1 MKKILYTMLVALATT
16 LSFTSC
22 EDVPAPYDIPTGGN
36 TGGGTTVDTEGDGT
50 EAKPFSAADIK
61 SGKAKGNDVYVKGY
75 IVGFVP
81 DKDISEAKFTAD
93 GCEATSNVLI
103 AASADETSVD
113 KVVPVQLPFG
123 DVRTAINLKDNPNNL
138 KQEVILGGNI
148 ENYFGK
154 PGVKSVVWAKIGDK
168 EVGKKPGTEVV
179 IAGTPKGTGSKEDPF
194 NIAAVNKYIKDGGAA
209 DVEVYVKGKVSEL
222 VEFKEQ
228 YGSINYYI
236 SEDGTTNNQFYVYGG
251 LGLGK
256 NKFTKLD
263 ELKVGDELII
273 CGKVKNFSGTYEFDY
288 NNYIYSLN
296 GKTEGGSTPDTPS
309 TPELAAGLKLDTT
322 NGLVTFVN
330 DGVAEGEEATFEVKN
345 MGIED
350 TELKGVQVTEVTLSD
365 GTKLTFSA
373 DEGEKSKPTYFGK
386 YGAIRIYKNCSI
398 NIAGKSKIAKVVFTC
413 DGKAYVGNNT
423 ATLAFEGNNITY
435 KNVYTAAQGG
445 GVQFRFKTIKITY
458 AK

>member
-194 NIAAVNKYIKDGGAA
+194 NIAAANKYIKDGGAA

-222 VEFKEQ
+222 KMYKEQ
-228 YGSINYYI
+228 YHSIDYYI

-251 LGLGK
+251 LGLGGK
-256 NKFTKLD
+256 DFTKLED
-263 ELKVGDELII
+263 LKVGDEVII
-273 CGKVKNFSGTYEFDY
+273 CGKLKNYNGTYEFDVK
-288 NNYIYSLN
+288 NYIYSLN
-296 GKTEGGSTPDTPS
+296 GKTDGASTPDTPS
-309 TPELAAGLKLDTT
+309 TPELKAGLNLDTT
-322 NGLVTFVN
+322 KGLVTFVN
-330 DGVAEGEEATFEVKN
+330 DGVAEGETVPFEVKD

-350 TELKGVQVTEVTLSD
+350 PEQKGVQVTKVTLPD

-386 YGAIRIYKNCSI
+386 YGSIRIYKNCSI

>member
-93 GCEATSNVLI
+93 GCEVTSNVLI

-123 DVRTAINLKDNPNNL
+123 DVRTAINLKDNPGNL

-179 IAGTPKGTGSKEDPF
+179 IAGDPKGTGTKEDPF

-222 VEFKEQ
+222 VEFKDQ

-263 ELKVGDELII
+263 ELKVGDEVII

-296 GKTEGGSTPDTPS
+296 GKTEGGSTPDTPA
-309 TPELAAGLKLDTT
+309 TPELAAGLNLDTQ

-330 DGVAEGEEATFEVKN
+330 DGVAEGETATFVVEELGLEDAKEVA
-345 MGIED
+345 
-350 TELKGVQVTEVTLSD
+350 ELPLSD
-365 GTKLTFSA
+365 GTKLTFGA
-373 DEGEKSKPTYFGK
+373 DQNTAKTKYYASKKS
-386 YGAIRIYKNCSI
+386 IRIYKN
-398 NIAGKSKIAKVVFTC
+398 NTMHIAGKSKIAKIVFTC
-413 DGKAYVGNNT
+413 DSKNTVGNTT
-423 ATLAFEGNNITY
+423 ATLSFDGNNIYY
-435 KNVYTAAQGG
+435 KNVFDAASGKAN
-445 GVQFRFKTIKITY
+445 VQFQFTKIAITY

>member
-1 MKKILYTMLVALATT
+1 MLVALATT

-103 AASADETSVD
+103 AASANETSVD

-123 DVRTAINLKDNPNNL
+123 DVRTAINLKDNPGNL

-194 NIAAVNKYIKDGGAA
+194 NIAAANKYIKDGGAA

-222 VEFKEQ
+222 KMYKEQ
-228 YGSINYYI
+228 YHSIDYYI

-251 LGLGK
+251 LGLGGK
-256 NKFTKLD
+256 DFTKLED
-263 ELKVGDELII
+263 LKVGDEVII
-273 CGKVKNFSGTYEFDY
+273 CGKLKNYNGTYEFH
-288 NNYIYSLN
+288 
-296 GKTEGGSTPDTPS
+296 
-309 TPELAAGLKLDTT
+309 
-322 NGLVTFVN
+322 
-330 DGVAEGEEATFEVKN
+330 
-345 MGIED
+345 
-350 TELKGVQVTEVTLSD
+350 
-365 GTKLTFSA
+365 
-373 DEGEKSKPTYFGK
+373 
-386 YGAIRIYKNCSI
+386 
-398 NIAGKSKIAKVVFTC
+398 
-413 DGKAYVGNNT
+413 
-423 ATLAFEGNNITY
+423 
-435 KNVYTAAQGG
+435 
-445 GVQFRFKTIKITY
+445 FR
-458 AK
+458 

>member
-1 MKKILYTMLVALATT
+1 MLVALATT

-179 IAGTPKGTGSKEDPF
+179 IAGDPKGTGTKEDPF

-222 VEFKEQ
+222 VEFKDQ

-263 ELKVGDELII
+263 ELKVGDEVII

-296 GKTEGGSTPDTPS
+296 GKTEGGSTPDTPA
-309 TPELAAGLKLDTT
+309 TPELAAGLNLDTQ

-330 DGVAEGEEATFEVKN
+330 DGVAEGETATFVVEELGLEDAKEVA
-345 MGIED
+345 
-350 TELKGVQVTEVTLSD
+350 ELSLSD
-365 GTKLTFSA
+365 GTKLTFGA
-373 DEGEKSKPTYFGK
+373 DQNTAKTKYYASKKS
-386 YGAIRIYKNCSI
+386 IRIYKN
-398 NIAGKSKIAKVVFTC
+398 NTMHIAGKSKIAKIVFTC
-413 DGKAYVGNNT
+413 DSKNTVGNTT
-423 ATLAFEGNNITY
+423 ATLSFDGNNIYY
-435 KNVYTAAQGG
+435 KNVFDAASGKAN
-445 GVQFRFKTIKITY
+445 VQFQFTKIAITY

>member
-1 MKKILYTMLVALATT
+1 MLVALATT

-113 KVVPVQLPFG
+113 KVVPVQLPYG

-194 NIAAVNKYIKDGGAA
+194 NIAAANKYIKDGGAA

-222 VEFKEQ
+222 KMYKEQ
-228 YGSINYYI
+228 YHSIDYYI

-251 LGLGK
+251 LGLGGK
-256 NKFTKLD
+256 DFTKLED
-263 ELKVGDELII
+263 LKVGDEVII
-273 CGKVKNFSGTYEFDY
+273 CGKLKSYNGTYEFDVK
-288 NNYIYSLN
+288 NYIYSLN
-296 GKTEGGSTPDTPS
+296 GKTDGASTPDTPD

-330 DGVAEGEEATFEVKN
+330 EGVEEGETATFEVKD
-345 MGIED
+345 MGLENGKEVA
-350 TELKGVQVTEVTLSD
+350 ELPLSD
-365 GTKLTFSA
+365 GTKLTFGG
-373 DEGEKSKPTYFGK
+373 DEGTTKTAYYASTKS
-386 YGAIRIYKNCSI
+386 IRIYKNNTMHI
-398 NIAGKSKIAKVVFTC
+398 VGKSKIAKVVFTC
-413 DGKAYVGNNT
+413 DGKTYVGNTT
-423 ATLAFEGNNITY
+423 ASLAFEGNNITY
-435 KNVYTAAQGG
+435 KNVYTAEQGG

>member
-50 EAKPFSAADIK
+50 EAKPFSAADVK

-123 DVRTAINLKDNPNNL
+123 DVRTAINLKDNPGNL

-179 IAGTPKGTGSKEDPF
+179 IAGDPKGTGSKEDPF

-296 GKTEGGSTPDTPS
+296 GKTEGGTTPD

-322 NGLVTFVN
+322 NGLVKFVN
-330 DGVAEGEEATFEVKN
+330 EGVEEGEAATFEVKD
-345 MGIED
+345 MGFED
-350 TELKGVQVTEVTLSD
+350 PEQKGVQVTEVTLSD

-398 NIAGKSKIAKVVFTC
+398 NIAGKSKIAKVEFTC

>member
-1 MKKILYTMLVALATT
+1 MLVALATT

-154 PGVKSVVWAKIGDK
+154 PGVKSVVWAKIGNK

-179 IAGTPKGTGSKEDPF
+179 IAGTPKGTGTKEDPF
-194 NIAAVNKYIKDGGAA
+194 NIAAANKYIKDGGAA

-222 VEFKEQ
+222 KMYKEQ
-228 YGSINYYI
+228 YHSIDYYI

-251 LGLGK
+251 LGLGGK
-256 NKFTKLD
+256 DFTKLED
-263 ELKVGDELII
+263 LKVGDEVII
-273 CGKVKNFSGTYEFDY
+273 CGKLKNYNGTYEFDVK
-288 NNYIYSLN
+288 NYIYSLN
-296 GKTEGGSTPDTPS
+296 GKTDGASTPDTPD

-330 DGVAEGEEATFEVKN
+330 EGVEEGETATFEVKD
-345 MGIED
+345 MGLENGKEVA
-350 TELKGVQVTEVTLSD
+350 ELPLSD
-365 GTKLTFSA
+365 GTKLTFGG
-373 DEGEKSKPTYFGK
+373 DEGTTKTAYYASTKS
-386 YGAIRIYKNCSI
+386 IRIYKNNTMHI
-398 NIAGKSKIAKVVFTC
+398 VGKSKIAKVVFTC
-413 DGKAYVGNNT
+413 DGKTYVGNTT
-423 ATLAFEGNNITY
+423 ASLAFEGNNITY
-435 KNVYTAAQGG
+435 KNVYTAEQGG

>member
-1 MKKILYTMLVALATT
+1 MLVALATT

-123 DVRTAINLKDNPNNL
+123 DVRTAINLKDNPGNL

-179 IAGTPKGTGSKEDPF
+179 IAGDPKGTGTKEDPF

-222 VEFKEQ
+222 VEFKDQ

-263 ELKVGDELII
+263 ELKVGDEVII

-296 GKTEGGSTPDTPS
+296 GKTEGGSTPDTPA
-309 TPELAAGLKLDTT
+309 TPELAAGLNLDTQ

-330 DGVAEGEEATFEVKN
+330 DGVAEGETATFVVEELGLEDAKEVA
-345 MGIED
+345 
-350 TELKGVQVTEVTLSD
+350 ELPLSD
-365 GTKLTFSA
+365 GTKLTFGA
-373 DEGEKSKPTYFGK
+373 DQNTAKTKYYASKKS
-386 YGAIRIYKNCSI
+386 IRIYKN
-398 NIAGKSKIAKVVFTC
+398 NTMHIAGKSKIAKIVFTC
-413 DGKAYVGNNT
+413 DSKNTVGNTT
-423 ATLAFEGNNITY
+423 ATLSFDGNNIYY
-435 KNVYTAAQGG
+435 KNVFDAASGKAN
-445 GVQFRFKTIKITY
+445 VQFQFTKIAITY

>member
-1 MKKILYTMLVALATT
+1 MLVALATT

-123 DVRTAINLKDNPNNL
+123 DVRTAINLKDNPGNL

-179 IAGTPKGTGSKEDPF
+179 IAGDPKGTGTKEDPF

-222 VEFKEQ
+222 VEFKDQ

-263 ELKVGDELII
+263 ELKVGDEVII

-296 GKTEGGSTPDTPS
+296 GKTEGGSTPDTPA
-309 TPELAAGLKLDTT
+309 TPELAAGLNLDTQ

-330 DGVAEGEEATFEVKN
+330 DGVAEGETATYVVEELGLEDAKEVA
-345 MGIED
+345 
-350 TELKGVQVTEVTLSD
+350 ELPLSD
-365 GTKLTFSA
+365 GTKLTFGA
-373 DEGEKSKPTYFGK
+373 DQNTAKTKYYASKKS
-386 YGAIRIYKNCSI
+386 IRIYKN
-398 NIAGKSKIAKVVFTC
+398 NTMHIAGKSKIAKIVFTC
-413 DGKAYVGNNT
+413 DSKTTVGNTT
-423 ATLAFEGNNITY
+423 ATLSFDGNNIYY
-435 KNVYTAAQGG
+435 KNVFDAASGKAN
-445 GVQFRFKTIKITY
+445 VQFQFTKIAITY

>member
-1 MKKILYTMLVALATT
+1 MLVALATT

-36 TGGGTTVDTEGDGT
+36 TGGGTIVDTEGDGT

-113 KVVPVQLPFG
+113 KVVPVQLPYG

-194 NIAAVNKYIKDGGAA
+194 NIAAANKYIKDGGAA

-222 VEFKEQ
+222 KMYKEQ
-228 YGSINYYI
+228 YHSIDYYI

-251 LGLGK
+251 LGLGGK
-256 NKFTKLD
+256 DFTKLED
-263 ELKVGDELII
+263 LKVGDEVII
-273 CGKVKNFSGTYEFDY
+273 CGKLKNYNGTYEFDVK
-288 NNYIYSLN
+288 NYIYSLN
-296 GKTEGGSTPDTPS
+296 GKTDGASTPDTPD

-330 DGVAEGEEATFEVKN
+330 EGVEEGETATFEVKD
-345 MGIED
+345 MGLENGKEVA
-350 TELKGVQVTEVTLSD
+350 ELPLSD
-365 GTKLTFSA
+365 GTKLTFGG
-373 DEGEKSKPTYFGK
+373 DEGTTKTAYYASTKS
-386 YGAIRIYKNCSI
+386 IRIYKNNTMHI
-398 NIAGKSKIAKVVFTC
+398 VGKSKIAKVVFTC
-413 DGKAYVGNNT
+413 DGKTYVGNTT
-423 ATLAFEGNNITY
+423 ASLAFEGNNITY
-435 KNVYTAAQGG
+435 KNVYTAEQGG
-445 GVQFRFKTIKITY
+445 GVQFRFKTIAITY

>member
-1 MKKILYTMLVALATT
+1 MLVALATT

-154 PGVKSVVWAKIGDK
+154 PGVKSVVWAKIGNK

-179 IAGTPKGTGSKEDPF
+179 IAGTPKGTGTKEDPF
-194 NIAAVNKYIKDGGAA
+194 NIAAANKYIKDGGAA

-222 VEFKEQ
+222 KMYKEQ
-228 YGSINYYI
+228 YHSIDYYI

-251 LGLGK
+251 LGLGGK
-256 NKFTKLD
+256 DFTKLED
-263 ELKVGDELII
+263 LKVGDEVII
-273 CGKVKNFSGTYEFDY
+273 CGKLKNYNGTYEFDVK
-288 NNYIYSLN
+288 NYIYSLN
-296 GKTEGGSTPDTPS
+296 GKTDGASTPDTPD

-330 DGVAEGEEATFEVKN
+330 EGVEEGETATFEVKD
-345 MGIED
+345 MGLENGKEVA
-350 TELKGVQVTEVTLSD
+350 ELPLSD
-365 GTKLTFSA
+365 GTKLTFGG
-373 DEGEKSKPTYFGK
+373 DEGTTKTAYYASTKS
-386 YGAIRIYKNCSI
+386 IRIYKNNTMHI
-398 NIAGKSKIAKVVFTC
+398 VGKSKIAKVVFTC
-413 DGKAYVGNNT
+413 DGKTYVGNTT
-423 ATLAFEGNNITY
+423 ASLAFEGNNITY
-435 KNVYTAAQGG
+435 KNVYTAEQGG
-445 GVQFRFKTIKITY
+445 GVQFRFKTIAITY

>member
-1 MKKILYTMLVALATT
+1 MLVALATT

-123 DVRTAINLKDNPNNL
+123 DVRTAINLKDNPKNL

-194 NIAAVNKYIKDGGAA
+194 NIAAANKYIKDGGAA

-222 VEFKEQ
+222 KMYKEQ
-228 YGSINYYI
+228 YHSIDYYI

-251 LGLGK
+251 LGLGGK
-256 NKFTKLD
+256 DFTKLED
-263 ELKVGDELII
+263 LKVGDEVII
-273 CGKVKNFSGTYEFDY
+273 CGKLKNYNGTYEFDVK
-288 NNYIYSLN
+288 NYIYSLN
-296 GKTEGGSTPDTPS
+296 GKTDGASTPDTPD

-330 DGVAEGEEATFEVKN
+330 EGVEEGETATFEVKD
-345 MGIED
+345 MGLENGKEVA
-350 TELKGVQVTEVTLSD
+350 ELPLSD
-365 GTKLTFSA
+365 GTKLTFGG
-373 DEGEKSKPTYFGK
+373 DEGTTKTAYYASTKS
-386 YGAIRIYKNCSI
+386 IRIYKNNTMHI
-398 NIAGKSKIAKVVFTC
+398 VGKSKIAKVVFTC
-413 DGKAYVGNNT
+413 DGKTYVGNTT
-423 ATLAFEGNNITY
+423 ASLAFEGNNITY
-435 KNVYTAAQGG
+435 KNVYTAEQGG
-445 GVQFRFKTIKITY
+445 GVQFRFKTIAITY

>member
-1 MKKILYTMLVALATT
+1 MLVALATT

-113 KVVPVQLPFG
+113 KVVPVQLPYG

-154 PGVKSVVWAKIGDK
+154 PGLKSVVWAKIGDK

-296 GKTEGGSTPDTPS
+296 GKTEGGTTPDTPD

-322 NGLVTFVN
+322 NGLVKFVN
-330 DGVAEGEEATFEVKN
+330 EGVEEGEAATFEVKD
-345 MGIED
+345 MGFED
-350 TELKGVQVTEVTLSD
+350 PEQKGVQVTEVTLSD

-413 DGKAYVGNNT
+413 DGKTYVGNTT
-423 ATLAFEGNNITY
+423 ASLAFEGNNITY
-435 KNVYTAAQGG
+435 KNVYTAEQGG

>member
-1 MKKILYTMLVALATT
+1 MLVALATT

-113 KVVPVQLPFG
+113 KVVPVQLPYG

-194 NIAAVNKYIKDGGAA
+194 NIAAANKYIKDGGAA

-222 VEFKEQ
+222 KMYKEQ
-228 YGSINYYI
+228 YHSIDYYI

-251 LGLGK
+251 LGLGGK
-256 NKFTKLD
+256 DFTKLED
-263 ELKVGDELII
+263 LKVGDEVII
-273 CGKVKNFSGTYEFDY
+273 CGKLKSYNGTYEFDVK
-288 NNYIYSLN
+288 NYIYSLN
-296 GKTEGGSTPDTPS
+296 GKTDGASTPDTPD

-330 DGVAEGEEATFEVKN
+330 EGVEEGETATFEVKD
-345 MGIED
+345 MGLENGKEVA
-350 TELKGVQVTEVTLSD
+350 ELPLSD
-365 GTKLTFSA
+365 GTKLTFGG
-373 DEGEKSKPTYFGK
+373 DEGTTKTAYYASTKS
-386 YGAIRIYKNCSI
+386 IRIYKNNTMHI
-398 NIAGKSKIAKVVFTC
+398 VGKSKIAKVVFTC
-413 DGKAYVGNNT
+413 DGKTYVGNTT
-423 ATLAFEGNNITY
+423 ASLAFEGNNITY
-435 KNVYTAAQGG
+435 KNVYTAEQGG
-445 GVQFRFKTIKITY
+445 GVQFRFKTIAITY

>member
-1 MKKILYTMLVALATT
+1 MLVALATT

-81 DKDISEAKFTAD
+81 DKDVSEAKFTAD

-154 PGVKSVVWAKIGDK
+154 PGVKSVVWAKIGNK

-179 IAGTPKGTGSKEDPF
+179 IAGTPKGTGTKEDPF
-194 NIAAVNKYIKDGGAA
+194 NIAAANKYIKDGGAA

-222 VEFKEQ
+222 KMYKEQ
-228 YGSINYYI
+228 YHSIDYYI

-251 LGLGK
+251 LGLGGK
-256 NKFTKLD
+256 DFTKLED
-263 ELKVGDELII
+263 LKVGDEVII
-273 CGKVKNFSGTYEFDY
+273 CGKLKNYNGTYEFDVK
-288 NNYIYSLN
+288 NYIYSLN
-296 GKTEGGSTPDTPS
+296 GKTDGASTPDTPD

-330 DGVAEGEEATFEVKN
+330 EGVEEGETATFEVKD
-345 MGIED
+345 MGLENGKEVA
-350 TELKGVQVTEVTLSD
+350 ELPLSD
-365 GTKLTFSA
+365 GTKLTFGG
-373 DEGEKSKPTYFGK
+373 DEGTTKTAYYASTKS
-386 YGAIRIYKNCSI
+386 IRIYKNNTMHI
-398 NIAGKSKIAKVVFTC
+398 VGKSKIAKVVFTC
-413 DGKAYVGNNT
+413 DGKTYVGNTT
-423 ATLAFEGNNITY
+423 ASLAFEGNNITY
-435 KNVYTAAQGG
+435 KNVYTAEQGG

>member
-1 MKKILYTMLVALATT
+1 MLVAFATT

-22 EDVPAPYDIPTGGN
+22 EDVPAPYDIPNGGN

-103 AASADETSVD
+103 AASADETSVNN
-113 KVVPVQLPFG
+113 VVPVQLPFG

-194 NIAAVNKYIKDGGAA
+194 NIAAANKYIKDGGAA

-222 VEFKEQ
+222 VEFKDQ

-263 ELKVGDELII
+263 ELKVGDEVII

-296 GKTEGGSTPDTPS
+296 GKTEGGSTPDTPA
-309 TPELAAGLKLDTT
+309 TPELAAGLNLDTQ

-330 DGVAEGEEATFEVKN
+330 DGVAEGETATFVVEELGLEDAKEVA
-345 MGIED
+345 
-350 TELKGVQVTEVTLSD
+350 ELPLSD
-365 GTKLTFSA
+365 GTKLTFGA
-373 DEGEKSKPTYFGK
+373 DQNTAKTKYYASKKS
-386 YGAIRIYKNCSI
+386 IRIYKN
-398 NIAGKSKIAKVVFTC
+398 NTMHIAGKSKIAKIVFTC
-413 DGKAYVGNNT
+413 DSKNTVGNTT
-423 ATLAFEGNNITY
+423 ATLSFDGNNIYY
-435 KNVYTAAQGG
+435 KNVFDAASGKAN
-445 GVQFRFKTIKITY
+445 VQFQFTKIAITY

>member
-1 MKKILYTMLVALATT
+1 MLVALATT

-50 EAKPFSAADIK
+50 EAKPFSAADVK

-81 DKDISEAKFTAD
+81 DKAISEAKFTAE

-113 KVVPVQLPFG
+113 NVVPVQLPFG
-123 DVRTAINLKDNPNNL
+123 DVRTAINLKDNPGNL

-179 IAGTPKGTGSKEDPF
+179 IAGDPKGTGTKEDPF
-194 NIAAVNKYIKDGGAA
+194 NIAAANKYIKDGGAA
-209 DVEVYVKGKVSEL
+209 DAEVYVKGKVSEL
-222 VEFKEQ
+222 KMYKDQ
-228 YGSINYYI
+228 YHSIDYYI

-251 LGLGK
+251 LGLGGK
-256 NKFTKLD
+256 DFTKLED
-263 ELKVGDELII
+263 LKVGDEVII
-273 CGKVKNFSGTYEFDY
+273 CGKLKNYNGTYEFDVK
-288 NNYIYSLN
+288 NYIYSLN
-296 GKTEGGSTPDTPS
+296 GKTEGGSTPDTPT

-330 DGVAEGEEATFEVKN
+330 EGVEEGETATFVVEKLGLEDAKEVAE
-345 MGIED
+345 
-350 TELKGVQVTEVTLSD
+350 LPLSD
-365 GTKLTFSA
+365 GTKLTFGA
-373 DEGEKSKPTYFGK
+373 DQNTAKTKYYASKKS
-386 YGAIRIYKNCSI
+386 IRIYKN
-398 NIAGKSKIAKVVFTC
+398 NTMHIAGKSKIAKIVFTC
-413 DGKAYVGNNT
+413 DSKTTVGNTT
-423 ATLAFEGNNITY
+423 ATLSFDGNNIDY
-435 KNVYTAAQGG
+435 KNVFDAASGKAN
-445 GVQFRFKTIKITY
+445 VQFQFTKIAITY

>member
-1 MKKILYTMLVALATT
+1 MLVALATT

-123 DVRTAINLKDNPNNL
+123 DVRTAINLKDNPGNL

-179 IAGTPKGTGSKEDPF
+179 IAGDPKGTGTKEDPF

-222 VEFKEQ
+222 VEFKDQ

-263 ELKVGDELII
+263 ELKVGDEVII

-296 GKTEGGSTPDTPS
+296 GKTEGGSTPDTPA
-309 TPELAAGLKLDTT
+309 TPELAAGLNLDTQ

-330 DGVAEGEEATFEVKN
+330 DGVAEGETATFVVEEL
-345 MGIED
+345 GLED
-350 TELKGVQVTEVTLSD
+350 AKEIAELPLSD
-365 GTKLTFSA
+365 GTKLIFGA
-373 DEGEKSKPTYFGK
+373 DQNTAKTKYYASKKS
-386 YGAIRIYKNCSI
+386 IRIYKN
-398 NIAGKSKIAKVVFTC
+398 NTMHIAGKSKIAKIVFTC
-413 DGKAYVGNNT
+413 DSKTTVGNTT
-423 ATLAFEGNNITY
+423 ATLSFDGNNIYY
-435 KNVYTAAQGG
+435 KNVFDAASGKAN
-445 GVQFRFKTIKITY
+445 VQFQFTKIAITY

>member
-1 MKKILYTMLVALATT
+1 MLVALATT

>member
-1 MKKILYTMLVALATT
+1 MLVALATT

-194 NIAAVNKYIKDGGAA
+194 NIAAANKYIKDGGAA

-222 VEFKEQ
+222 VEFKDQ

-263 ELKVGDELII
+263 ELKVGDEVII

-296 GKTEGGSTPDTPS
+296 GKTEGGSTPDTPA
-309 TPELAAGLKLDTT
+309 TPELAAGLNLDTQ

-330 DGVAEGEEATFEVKN
+330 DGVAEGEIATFVVEELGLEDAKEVA
-345 MGIED
+345 
-350 TELKGVQVTEVTLSD
+350 ELPLSD
-365 GTKLTFSA
+365 GTKLTFGA
-373 DEGEKSKPTYFGK
+373 DQNTAKTKYYASKKS
-386 YGAIRIYKNCSI
+386 IRIYKN
-398 NIAGKSKIAKVVFTC
+398 NTMHIAGKSKIAKIVFTC
-413 DGKAYVGNNT
+413 DSKSTVGNTT
-423 ATLAFEGNNITY
+423 ATLSFDGNNIDY
-435 KNVYTAAQGG
+435 KNVFDAASGKAN
-445 GVQFRFKTIKITY
+445 VQFQFTKITITY

>member
-1 MKKILYTMLVALATT
+1 MLVALATT

-123 DVRTAINLKDNPNNL
+123 DVRTAINLKDNPGNL

-179 IAGTPKGTGSKEDPF
+179 IAGDPKGTGTKEDPF

-222 VEFKEQ
+222 VEFKDQ

-263 ELKVGDELII
+263 ELKVGDEVII

-296 GKTEGGSTPDTPS
+296 GKTEGGSTPDTPA
-309 TPELAAGLKLDTT
+309 TPELAAGLNLDTQ

-330 DGVAEGEEATFEVKN
+330 DGVAEGETATFVVEELGLEDAKEVA
-345 MGIED
+345 
-350 TELKGVQVTEVTLSD
+350 ELPLSD
-365 GTKLTFSA
+365 GTKLTFGA
-373 DEGEKSKPTYFGK
+373 DQNTAKTKYYASKKS
-386 YGAIRIYKNCSI
+386 IRIYKN
-398 NIAGKSKIAKVVFTC
+398 NTMHIAGKSKIAKIVFTC
-413 DGKAYVGNNT
+413 DSKSTVGNAT
-423 ATLAFEGNNITY
+423 ATLSFDGNNIDY
-435 KNVYTAAQGG
+435 KNVFDAASGKAN
-445 GVQFRFKTIKITY
+445 VQFQFTKIAITY

>member
-1 MKKILYTMLVALATT
+1 MLVALATT

-50 EAKPFSAADIK
+50 EAKPFSAADVK

-123 DVRTAINLKDNPNNL
+123 DVRTAINLKDNPGNL

-179 IAGTPKGTGSKEDPF
+179 IAGDPKGTGSKEDPF

-296 GKTEGGSTPDTPS
+296 GKTEGGTTPD

-322 NGLVTFVN
+322 NGLVKFVN
-330 DGVAEGEEATFEVKN
+330 EGVEEGEAATFEVKD
-345 MGIED
+345 MGFED
-350 TELKGVQVTEVTLSD
+350 PEQKGVQVTEVTLSD

-398 NIAGKSKIAKVVFTC
+398 NIAGKSKIAKVEFTC

>member
-179 IAGTPKGTGSKEDPF
+179 IAGDPKGTGSKEDPF

-322 NGLVTFVN
+322 NGLVKFVN
-330 DGVAEGEEATFEVKN
+330 DGVAEGEEVKFEVKD

-350 TELKGVQVTEVTLSD
+350 PEQKGVQVTKVTLPD

-413 DGKAYVGNNT
+413 DGKTYVGNTT
-423 ATLAFEGNNITY
+423 ASLAFEGNNITY
-435 KNVYTAAQGG
+435 KNVYTAEQGG
-445 GVQFRFKTIKITY
+445 GVQFRFKTIAITY

>member
-1 MKKILYTMLVALATT
+1 MLVALATT

-113 KVVPVQLPFG
+113 KVVPVQLPYG

-273 CGKVKNFSGTYEFDY
+273 CGKVKNSSGTYEFDY

-296 GKTEGGSTPDTPS
+296 GKTEGGTTPDTPD

-322 NGLVTFVN
+322 NGLVKFVN
-330 DGVAEGEEATFEVKN
+330 EGVEEGEAATFEVKD
-345 MGIED
+345 MGFED
-350 TELKGVQVTEVTLSD
+350 PEQKGVQVTEVTLSD

-413 DGKAYVGNNT
+413 DGKTYVGNTT
-423 ATLAFEGNNITY
+423 ASLAFEGNNITY
-435 KNVYTAAQGG
+435 KNVYTAEQGG

>member
-1 MKKILYTMLVALATT
+1 MLVALATT

-209 DVEVYVKGKVSEL
+209 GVEVYVKGKVSEL

-296 GKTEGGSTPDTPS
+296 GKTEGGTTPDTPD

-322 NGLVTFVN
+322 NGFVTFVN
-330 DGVAEGEEATFEVKN
+330 DGVAEGEEATFEVKD

-350 TELKGVQVTEVTLSD
+350 PEQKGVQVTEVTLSD

-413 DGKAYVGNNT
+413 DGKTYVGNTT
-423 ATLAFEGNNITY
+423 ASLAFEGNNITY
-435 KNVYTAAQGG
+435 KNVYTAEQGG

>member
-1 MKKILYTMLVALATT
+1 MLVALATT

-93 GCEATSNVLI
+93 GCEVTSNVLI

-123 DVRTAINLKDNPNNL
+123 DVRTAINLKDNPGNL

-179 IAGTPKGTGSKEDPF
+179 IAGDPKGTGTKEDPF

-222 VEFKEQ
+222 VEFKDQ

-263 ELKVGDELII
+263 ELKVGDEVII

-296 GKTEGGSTPDTPS
+296 GKTEGGSTPDTPA
-309 TPELAAGLKLDTT
+309 TPELAAGLNLDTQ

-330 DGVAEGEEATFEVKN
+330 DGVAEGETATFVVEELGLEDAKEVA
-345 MGIED
+345 
-350 TELKGVQVTEVTLSD
+350 ELPLSD
-365 GTKLTFSA
+365 GTKLTFGA
-373 DEGEKSKPTYFGK
+373 DQNTAKTKYYASKKS
-386 YGAIRIYKNCSI
+386 IRIYKN
-398 NIAGKSKIAKVVFTC
+398 NTMHIAGKSKIAKIVFTC
-413 DGKAYVGNNT
+413 DSKNTVGNTT
-423 ATLAFEGNNITY
+423 ATLSFDGNNIYY
-435 KNVYTAAQGG
+435 KNVFDAASGKAN
-445 GVQFRFKTIKITY
+445 VQFQFTKIAITY

>member
-1 MKKILYTMLVALATT
+1 MLVALATT

-123 DVRTAINLKDNPNNL
+123 DVRTAINLKDNPGNL

-179 IAGTPKGTGSKEDPF
+179 IAGDPKGTGTKEDPF

-222 VEFKEQ
+222 VEFKDQ

-263 ELKVGDELII
+263 ELKVGDEVII

-296 GKTEGGSTPDTPS
+296 GKTEGGSTPDTPA
-309 TPELAAGLKLDTT
+309 TPELAAGLNLDTQ

-330 DGVAEGEEATFEVKN
+330 DGVAEGETATYVVEEFGLEDAKEVA
-345 MGIED
+345 
-350 TELKGVQVTEVTLSD
+350 ELPLSD
-365 GTKLTFSA
+365 GTKLTFGA
-373 DEGEKSKPTYFGK
+373 DQNTAKTKYYASKKS
-386 YGAIRIYKNCSI
+386 IRIYKNNTMHI
-398 NIAGKSKIAKVVFTC
+398 VGKSKIAKIVFTC
-413 DGKAYVGNNT
+413 DSKTTVGNTT
-423 ATLAFEGNNITY
+423 ATLSFDGNNIDY
-435 KNVYTAAQGG
+435 KNVFDAASGKAN
-445 GVQFRFKTIKITY
+445 VQFQFTKIAITY

>member
-1 MKKILYTMLVALATT
+1 MLVALATT

-179 IAGTPKGTGSKEDPF
+179 IAGDPKGTGTKEDPF

-222 VEFKEQ
+222 VEFKDQ

-263 ELKVGDELII
+263 ELKVGDEVII

-296 GKTEGGSTPDTPS
+296 GKTEGGSTPDTPA
-309 TPELAAGLKLDTT
+309 TPELAAGLNLDTQ

-330 DGVAEGEEATFEVKN
+330 DGVAEGETATYVVEELGLEDAKEVA
-345 MGIED
+345 
-350 TELKGVQVTEVTLSD
+350 ELSLSD
-365 GTKLTFSA
+365 GTKLTFGA
-373 DEGEKSKPTYFGK
+373 DQNTAKTKYYASKKS
-386 YGAIRIYKNCSI
+386 IRIYKN
-398 NIAGKSKIAKVVFTC
+398 NTMHIAGKSKIAKIVFTC
-413 DGKAYVGNNT
+413 DSKNTVGNTT
-423 ATLAFEGNNITY
+423 ATLSFDGNNIYY
-435 KNVYTAAQGG
+435 KNVFDAASGKAN
-445 GVQFRFKTIKITY
+445 VQFQFTKIAITY

>member
-1 MKKILYTMLVALATT
+1 MLVALATT

-93 GCEATSNVLI
+93 GCEVTSNVLI

-179 IAGTPKGTGSKEDPF
+179 IAGDPKGTGTKEDPF

-222 VEFKEQ
+222 VEFKDQ

-263 ELKVGDELII
+263 ELKVGDEVII

-296 GKTEGGSTPDTPS
+296 GKTEGGSTPDTPA
-309 TPELAAGLKLDTT
+309 TPELAAGLNLDTQ

-330 DGVAEGEEATFEVKN
+330 DGVAEGETATFVVEEL
-345 MGIED
+345 GLED
-350 TELKGVQVTEVTLSD
+350 AKEIAELPLSD
-365 GTKLTFSA
+365 GTKLTFGA
-373 DEGEKSKPTYFGK
+373 DQNTAKTKYYASKKS
-386 YGAIRIYKNCSI
+386 IRIYKN
-398 NIAGKSKIAKVVFTC
+398 NTMHIAGKSKIAKIVFTC
-413 DGKAYVGNNT
+413 DSKNTVGNTT
-423 ATLAFEGNNITY
+423 ATLSFDGNNIYY
-435 KNVYTAAQGG
+435 KNVFDAASGKAN
-445 GVQFRFKTIKITY
+445 VQFQFTKIAITY

>member
-1 MKKILYTMLVALATT
+1 MLVALATT

-123 DVRTAINLKDNPNNL
+123 DVRTAINLKDNPKNL

-296 GKTEGGSTPDTPS
+296 GKTEGGTTPDTPD

-322 NGLVTFVN
+322 NGLVKFVN
-330 DGVAEGEEATFEVKN
+330 EGVEEGEAATFEVKD
-345 MGIED
+345 MGFED
-350 TELKGVQVTEVTLSD
+350 PEQKGVQVTEVTLSD

-413 DGKAYVGNNT
+413 DGKTYVGNTT
-423 ATLAFEGNNITY
+423 ASLAFEGNNITY
-435 KNVYTAAQGG
+435 KNVYTAEQGG

>member
-113 KVVPVQLPFG
+113 KVVPVQLPYG

-322 NGLVTFVN
+322 KGLVTFVN
-330 DGVAEGEEATFEVKN
+330 DGVAEGETVPFEVKD

-350 TELKGVQVTEVTLSD
+350 PEQKGVQVTEVTLPD

-398 NIAGKSKIAKVVFTC
+398 NIAGKSKIAKVEFTC

-435 KNVYTAAQGG
+435 KNVYTAEQGG
-445 GVQFRFKTIKITY
+445 GVQFRFKTIAITY

>member
-1 MKKILYTMLVALATT
+1 MLVALATT

-194 NIAAVNKYIKDGGAA
+194 NIAAVNKYIKDGGAT

>member
-1 MKKILYTMLVALATT
+1 MLVALATT

-81 DKDISEAKFTAD
+81 DKDISEAKFTAE

-113 KVVPVQLPFG
+113 NVVPVQLPFG
-123 DVRTAINLKDNPNNL
+123 DVRTAINLKDNPGNL
-138 KQEVILGGNI
+138 KKEVVIGGNV
-148 ENYFGK
+148 ETYFGK
-154 PGVKSVVWAKIGDK
+154 NGVKSVVWAKIGDK

-179 IAGTPKGTGSKEDPF
+179 IAGTPKGTGTKEDPF
-194 NIAAVNKYIKDGGAA
+194 NIAAVNKYIKDGGSA

-296 GKTEGGSTPDTPS
+296 GKTEGGTTPDTPD

-322 NGLVTFVN
+322 NGLVKFIN
-330 DGVAEGEEATFEVKN
+330 EGVEEGEAATFEVKD
-345 MGIED
+345 MGFED
-350 TELKGVQVTEVTLSD
+350 PEQKGVQVTEVTLSD

>member
-123 DVRTAINLKDNPNNL
+123 DVRTAINLKDNPGNL

-179 IAGTPKGTGSKEDPF
+179 IAGDPKGTGTKEDPF

-222 VEFKEQ
+222 VEFKDQ

-263 ELKVGDELII
+263 ELKVGDEVII

-296 GKTEGGSTPDTPS
+296 GKTEGGSTPDTPA
-309 TPELAAGLKLDTT
+309 TPELAAGLNLDTQ

-330 DGVAEGEEATFEVKN
+330 DGVAEGETATYVVEELGLEDAKEVA
-345 MGIED
+345 
-350 TELKGVQVTEVTLSD
+350 ELPLSD
-365 GTKLTFSA
+365 GTKLTFGA
-373 DEGEKSKPTYFGK
+373 DQNTAKTKYYASKKS
-386 YGAIRIYKNCSI
+386 IRIYKN
-398 NIAGKSKIAKVVFTC
+398 NTMHIAGKSKIAKIVFTC
-413 DGKAYVGNNT
+413 DSKTTVGNTT
-423 ATLAFEGNNITY
+423 ATLSFDGNNIYY
-435 KNVYTAAQGG
+435 KNVFDAASGKAN
-445 GVQFRFKTIKITY
+445 VQFQFTKIAITY

>member
-179 IAGTPKGTGSKEDPF
+179 IAGDPKGTGTKEDPF

-222 VEFKEQ
+222 VEFKDQ

-263 ELKVGDELII
+263 ELKVGDEVII

-296 GKTEGGSTPDTPS
+296 GKTEGGSTPDTPA
-309 TPELAAGLKLDTT
+309 TPELAAGLNLDTQ

-330 DGVAEGEEATFEVKN
+330 DGVAEGETATFVVEELGLEDAKEVA
-345 MGIED
+345 
-350 TELKGVQVTEVTLSD
+350 ELSLSD
-365 GTKLTFSA
+365 GTKLTFGA
-373 DEGEKSKPTYFGK
+373 DQNTAKTKYYASKKS
-386 YGAIRIYKNCSI
+386 IRIYKN
-398 NIAGKSKIAKVVFTC
+398 NTMHIAGKSKIAKIVFTC
-413 DGKAYVGNNT
+413 DSKNTVGNTT
-423 ATLAFEGNNITY
+423 ATLSFDGNNIYY
-435 KNVYTAAQGG
+435 KNVFDAASGKAN
-445 GVQFRFKTIKITY
+445 VQFQFTKIAITY